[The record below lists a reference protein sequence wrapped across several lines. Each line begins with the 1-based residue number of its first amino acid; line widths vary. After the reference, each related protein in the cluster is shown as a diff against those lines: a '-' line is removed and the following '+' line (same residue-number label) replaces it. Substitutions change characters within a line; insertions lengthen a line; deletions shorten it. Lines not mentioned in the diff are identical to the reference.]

1 MNRSLVVGIVL
12 ILIGML
18 GLWFMWGGSGYWRR
32 GPMGFGMM
40 PWSGGPRVALKTDF
54 ASNGERIYYTGTSE
68 RTGQIPFR
76 GGPMWL
82 WVHGGSCVD
91 CHGVDGRGGVPI
103 MMGTEIPPDIRYTA
117 LTEEEHDAHGA
128 EEAHPAY
135 TETSI
140 ERAITLG
147 VEPDGHELD
156 WTMPRWQMNQEDL
169 KDVVEYL
176 KTLGAH

>member
-1 MNRSLVVGIVL
+1 
-12 ILIGML
+12 
-18 GLWFMWGGSGYWRR
+18 
-32 GPMGFGMM
+32 MGFDMM
-40 PWSGGPRVALKTDF
+40 QWIGGPRAALKTDF

-68 RTGQIPFR
+68 RTGPIPFR

-91 CHGVDGRGGVPI
+91 CHGVKGRGGVPI

-117 LTEEEHDAHGA
+117 LTEQEHDAHSG

-135 TETSI
+135 TEESI

-147 VEPDGHELD
+147 LEPDGHELD
-156 WTMPRWQMNQEDL
+156 WTMPRWQMQQEDL
-169 KDVVEYL
+169 KDLVQYL
-176 KTLGAH
+176 KTLGTD